1 MKRLQ
6 RIMYLLFF
14 SLFTTTACSINTIS
28 ENAALGTLAAESE
41 MVITS
46 SDIQVSDFLT
56 KNSNFRTSYDTDK
69 CYNITPDF
77 IADNSDFMIFKY
89 SVSTESFIMYQ
100 GEVYSIGTCFGGSG
114 ITSMAL
120 ADLNKDDQYELYYT
134 FSWGSGLH
142 RSQIGYFDPANK
154 EVTIFDYSL
163 LYSDMM
169 LTTNE
174 SGELCVNSATLTVDS
189 FVDFSIK
196 AQELTGT
203 IELEENSITLNII

>member
-1 MKRLQ
+1 M
-6 RIMYLLFF
+6 I
-14 SLFTTTACSINTIS
+14 CSINTIS

-89 SVSTESFIMYQ
+89 RESTESFIMYQ
-100 GEVYSIGTCFGGSG
+100 GEVYSIGTCFGGCG

-120 ADLNKDDQYELYYT
+120 ADLNKDGQYELYYT

-163 LYSDMM
+163 LSSDMM

-174 SGELCVNSATLTVDS
+174 SGELCVNSATLTDDS

-203 IELEENSITLNII
+203 IELEENSITLNLI

>member
-1 MKRLQ
+1 M
-6 RIMYLLFF
+6 I
-14 SLFTTTACSINTIS
+14 CSINTIS

-89 SVSTESFIMYQ
+89 RESTESFIMYQ
-100 GEVYSIGTCFGGSG
+100 GEVYSIGTCFGGCG

-120 ADLNKDDQYELYYT
+120 ADLNEDGQYELYYT

-174 SGELCVNSATLTVDS
+174 SGELRVNSATLTVDS

-196 AQELTGT
+196 AQELTGA